1 MSPAP
6 PPAVSPDLAVDA
18 APPAQSPP
26 EQSPPVQSRRER
38 LRDELRRE
46 VLDAAR
52 HQLAGQHGLSKLT
65 MAAIAK
71 EVGVTPPA
79 LYRHFENRQDIIA
92 QLCVLIVEEVLNEL
106 SAAVGRQR
114 PGDVA
119 AALVAST
126 RASLDWAV
134 RNPAE
139 FDLVI
144 GSGIRAEIPDSD
156 VLQRRMAEMV
166 GGHYVPLFRELAASG
181 IPRQADDEI
190 DPELTE
196 QIYRY
201 RDAVGGQDL
210 PLGIAHLMVTS
221 WRQVYGLQCMAVYGH
236 QEFAFGDHVALH
248 EDMVSAL
255 LVQMGLEPRPA
266 VR

>member
-1 MSPAP
+1 MSPAVTER
-6 PPAVSPDLAVDA
+6 PATH
-18 APPAQSPP
+18 PAG
-26 EQSPPVQSRRER
+26 ETDTPVQSRRER
-38 LRDELRRE
+38 LRDELHRE

-65 MAAIAK
+65 MAAVAK

-79 LYRHFENRQDIIA
+79 LYRHFENRQDVVA
-92 QLCVLIVEEVLNEL
+92 QLCVLIVEEVLDML
-106 SAAVGRQR
+106 AAAVARQE

-144 GSGIRAEIPDSD
+144 GSGISSELPESRE
-156 VLQRRMAEMV
+156 LQRRMAEMI
-166 GGHYVPLFRELAASG
+166 GGHYVPLFRALAASG
-181 IPRQADDEI
+181 MPYAADDEL
-190 DPELTE
+190 DPELAG
-196 QIYRY
+196 QVRRY
-201 RDAVGGQDL
+201 RDAVGGHDL
-210 PLGIAHLMVTS
+210 PLGVAHLMVTS

-248 EDMVSAL
+248 EDLVSSL
-255 LVQMGLEPRPA
+255 LVRFGLDPHPT

>member
-1 MSPAP
+1 M
-6 PPAVSPDLAVDA
+6 
-18 APPAQSPP
+18 
-26 EQSPPVQSRRER
+26 QSRRER

-65 MAAIAK
+65 MAAVAK

-79 LYRHFENRQDIIA
+79 LYRHFDNRQDVIA
-92 QLCVLIVEEVLNEL
+92 QLCVRIVEEVLEL
-106 SAAVGRQR
+106 LAAAVARQE
-114 PGDVA
+114 PGDTA
-119 AALVAST
+119 AALLAST
-126 RASLDWAV
+126 RVSLDWAV

-144 GSGIRAEIPDSD
+144 GSGIRSELTDSHD
-156 VLQRRMAEMV
+156 LQRRMAEMV
-166 GGHYVPLFRELAASG
+166 GGHYVPLFRDLAASG
-181 IPRQADDEI
+181 LPYPADDEI
-190 DPELTE
+190 RPELAD
-196 QIYRY
+196 QVRRY
-201 RDAVGGQDL
+201 RDAVGGPDL
-210 PLGIAHLMVTS
+210 PLGVAYLMVTS

-255 LVQMGLEPRPA
+255 LERFGLDPHPT

>member
-1 MSPAP
+1 
-6 PPAVSPDLAVDA
+6 
-18 APPAQSPP
+18 
-26 EQSPPVQSRRER
+26 VQSRRER

-46 VLDAAR
+46 VLAAAR

-79 LYRHFENRQDIIA
+79 LYRHFENRQDVIA
-92 QLCVLIVEEVLNEL
+92 QLCVLIVDEVLEL
-106 SAAVGRQR
+106 LREAVARQE
-114 PGDVA
+114 PGDIA

-126 RASLDWAV
+126 RTSLDWAV

-144 GSGIRAEIPDSD
+144 GSGIRAELTDSHA
-156 VLQRRMAEMV
+156 LQRRMAEMV
-166 GGHYVPLFRELAASG
+166 GGHYVPLFRELASAG
-181 IPRQADDEI
+181 IPRPADEL
-190 DPELTE
+190 DPQLAE
-196 QIYRY
+196 QVRRY
-201 RDAVGGQDL
+201 RDAVGGHDL
-210 PLGIAHLMVTS
+210 PLGVAHLMVTS

-248 EDMVSAL
+248 EDLVSSL
-255 LVQMGLEPRPA
+255 LVQMGLEPRPT

>member
-1 MSPAP
+1 MSPAMS
-6 PPAVSPDLAVDA
+6 PAVSPDPTVDT
-18 APPAQSPP
+18 APP
-26 EQSPPVQSRRER
+26 VRSRRER

-79 LYRHFENRQDIIA
+79 LYRHFENRQDVIA
-92 QLCVLIVEEVLNEL
+92 QLCVLIVEEVLSEL
-106 SAAVGRQR
+106 STAVARQR

-156 VLQRRMAEMV
+156 ELQRRMAEMV

-181 IPRQADDEI
+181 LPHAADDEI
-190 DPELTE
+190 EPELAE
-196 QIYRY
+196 QIRRY

-210 PLGIAHLMVTS
+210 PLGVAHLMVTS

-236 QEFAFGDHVALH
+236 QEFAFGDHVALQ

-255 LVQMGLEPRPA
+255 LVRFGLEPHPT

>member
-1 MSPAP
+1 MSPALSAV
-6 PPAVSPDLAVDA
+6 PA
-18 APPAQSPP
+18 
-26 EQSPPVQSRRER
+26 PPVQSRRER

-46 VLDAAR
+46 VLSAAR

-65 MAAIAK
+65 MAAVAK

-79 LYRHFENRQDIIA
+79 LYRHFENRQDVIA
-92 QLCVLIVEEVLNEL
+92 QLCVLIVEEVLEL
-106 SAAVGRQR
+106 LGAAVARQV
-114 PGDVA
+114 PGDTA
-119 AALVAST
+119 AALRAST

-144 GSGIRAEIPDSD
+144 GSGIRAELPDSHD
-156 VLQRRMAEMV
+156 LQRRMAEMV
-166 GGHYVPLFRELAASG
+166 GSHYVPLFRDLADAG
-181 IPRQADDEI
+181 MAHPADDEI
-190 DPELTE
+190 DPELAD
-196 QIYRY
+196 QVRRY
-201 RDAVGGQDL
+201 RDAVGGHDL
-210 PLGIAHLMVTS
+210 PLGVAYLMVTS

-236 QEFAFGDHVALH
+236 QEFAFDDHVALH

-255 LVQMGLEPRPA
+255 LVRFGLDPHPT

>member
-6 PPAVSPDLAVDA
+6 
-18 APPAQSPP
+18 APTV
-26 EQSPPVQSRRER
+26 PPVQSRRER
-38 LRDELRRE
+38 LRDELRRD
-46 VLDAAR
+46 VLAAAR

-65 MAAIAK
+65 MAAVAK

-79 LYRHFENRQDIIA
+79 LYRHFENRQDVIA
-92 QLCVLIVEEVLNEL
+92 QLCALIVEEVLDQL
-106 SAAVGRQR
+106 GAAVARQE

-119 AALVAST
+119 AALVASS
-126 RASLDWAV
+126 RVSLDWAV

-139 FDLVI
+139 FDLII
-144 GSGIRAEIPDSD
+144 GSGIRAELPDGTTSHT
-156 VLQRRMAEMV
+156 LQRRMAEMV
-166 GGHYVPLFRELAASG
+166 GGHYVPLFRTLAASG
-181 IPRQADDEI
+181 VPHPADDDI
-190 DPELTE
+190 DPALAD
-196 QIYRY
+196 QVRRY
-201 RDAVGGQDL
+201 RDAVGGPDL
-210 PLGIAHLMVTS
+210 PLGVAHLMVTA

-255 LVQMGLEPRPA
+255 LAQMGLDPHPT

>member
-1 MSPAP
+1 VSPA
-6 PPAVSPDLAVDA
+6 ASTLS
-18 APPAQSPP
+18 APPTQT
-26 EQSPPVQSRRER
+26 RRER

-46 VLDAAR
+46 VLSAAR
-52 HQLAGQHGLSKLT
+52 HQLAGQHDLSKLT
-65 MAAIAK
+65 MAAVAK

-79 LYRHFENRQDIIA
+79 LYRHFENRQDVIA
-92 QLCVLIVEEVLNEL
+92 QLCVLIVEEVLGL
-106 SAAVGRQR
+106 LDAAVDRQV
-114 PGDVA
+114 PGDTA
-119 AALVAST
+119 AALRAST

-144 GSGIRAEIPDSD
+144 GSGIHAELPDSTD
-156 VLQRRMAEMV
+156 LQRRMAEMV
-166 GGHYVPLFRELAASG
+166 GGHYVPLFRDLAASG
-181 IPRQADDEI
+181 VPHPADDEI
-190 DPELTE
+190 DPELAD
-196 QIYRY
+196 QVRRY
-201 RDAVGGQDL
+201 RDAVGGHDL
-210 PLGIAHLMVTS
+210 PLGVAYLMVTS

-255 LVQMGLEPRPA
+255 LARFGLDPHPA

>member
-1 MSPAP
+1 VSPAAS
-6 PPAVSPDLAVDA
+6 PAVSPDLAVDTA
-18 APPAQSPP
+18 PP
-26 EQSPPVQSRRER
+26 EQSPVQSPPAQSRRER

-65 MAAIAK
+65 MAAITK
-71 EVGVTPPA
+71 EFGATPPA

-156 VLQRRMAEMV
+156 ELQRRMAEMV

-181 IPRQADDEI
+181 VPRAADDEL
-190 DPELTE
+190 DPELAE
-196 QIYRY
+196 QVRRY

-210 PLGIAHLMVTS
+210 PLDIAHLMVTS

-255 LVQMGLEPRPA
+255 LVQMGLEPHPT

>member
-1 MSPAP
+1 MSPAAS
-6 PPAVSPDLAVDA
+6 PAA
-18 APPAQSPP
+18 APPAAVDPDVAPP
-26 EQSPPVQSRRER
+26 IRSRRER

-114 PGDVA
+114 PGDIA

-126 RASLDWAV
+126 RASLAWAV

-156 VLQRRMAEMV
+156 ELQRRMAEMV
-166 GGHYVPLFRELAASG
+166 GGHYVPLFRELAAAG
-181 IPRQADDEI
+181 IPRPAHDELG
-190 DPELTE
+190 PELAE
-196 QIYRY
+196 QVRRY
-201 RDAVGGQDL
+201 RDAVGGHDL
-210 PLGIAHLMVTS
+210 PLGVAHLMVTS

-248 EDMVSAL
+248 EDLVSSL
-255 LVQMGLEPRPA
+255 LVQMGLDPHPT

>member
-1 MSPAP
+1 MSPVVSM
-6 PPAVSPDLAVDA
+6 PAAG
-18 APPAQSPP
+18 PA
-26 EQSPPVQSRRER
+26 PVQSRRER

-46 VLDAAR
+46 VLTAAR

-65 MAAIAK
+65 MAAVAK

-79 LYRHFENRQDIIA
+79 LYRHFENRQDVIA
-92 QLCVLIVEEVLNEL
+92 QLCVLIVEEVLEL
-106 SAAVGRQR
+106 LATAVARQE
-114 PGDVA
+114 PGDIA

-126 RASLDWAV
+126 RTSLDWAV

-144 GSGIRAEIPDSD
+144 GSGIRAELTDSHA
-156 VLQRRMAEMV
+156 LQRRMAEMV
-166 GGHYVPLFRELAASG
+166 GGHYVPLFRELAAAG
-181 IPRQADDEI
+181 IPRPAHDELG
-190 DPELTE
+190 PELAE
-196 QIYRY
+196 QVRRY
-201 RDAVGGQDL
+201 RDAVGGHDL
-210 PLGIAHLMVTS
+210 PLGVAHLMVTS

-248 EDMVSAL
+248 EDLVSSL
-255 LVQMGLEPRPA
+255 LVQMGLEPHPT

>member
-1 MSPAP
+1 
-6 PPAVSPDLAVDA
+6 VSPVVSVPAGLAPTDHA
-18 APPAQSPP
+18 
-26 EQSPPVQSRRER
+26 PVQSRRER

-46 VLDAAR
+46 VLTAAR

-65 MAAIAK
+65 MAAVAK

-79 LYRHFENRQDIIA
+79 LYRHFENRQDVIA
-92 QLCVLIVEEVLNEL
+92 QLCVLIVEEVLEL
-106 SAAVGRQR
+106 LATAVARQE
-114 PGDVA
+114 PGDIA

-126 RASLDWAV
+126 RTSLDWAV

-144 GSGIRAEIPDSD
+144 GSGIRAELTDSHA
-156 VLQRRMAEMV
+156 LQRRMAEMV
-166 GGHYVPLFRELAASG
+166 GGHYVPLFRELAAAG
-181 IPRQADDEI
+181 IPRPAHELG
-190 DPELTE
+190 PELAE
-196 QIYRY
+196 QVRRY
-201 RDAVGGQDL
+201 RDAVGGHDL
-210 PLGIAHLMVTS
+210 PLGVAHLMVTS

-248 EDMVSAL
+248 EDLVSSL
-255 LVQMGLEPRPA
+255 LVQMGLEPHPT

>member
-1 MSPAP
+1 MSPAVQER
-6 PPAVSPDLAVDA
+6 PATHPAGRTDA
-18 APPAQSPP
+18 
-26 EQSPPVQSRRER
+26 PVRSRRER
-38 LRDELRRE
+38 LRDELHRE

-79 LYRHFENRQDIIA
+79 LYRHFENRQDVIA
-92 QLCVLIVEEVLNEL
+92 QLCVLIVEEVLDTL
-106 SAAVGRQR
+106 AAAVARQE

-126 RASLDWAV
+126 RTSLDWAV

-139 FDLVI
+139 FDLII
-144 GSGIRAEIPDSD
+144 GSGIRSELPENHD
-156 VLQRRMAEMV
+156 LQRRMAEMV
-166 GGHYVPLFRELAASG
+166 GGHYVPLFRLLAASG
-181 IPRQADDEI
+181 VAVAADDEL
-190 DPELTE
+190 DPELAE
-196 QIYRY
+196 QVRRY
-201 RDAVGGQDL
+201 RDAVGGHDL

-221 WRQVYGLQCMAVYGH
+221 WRQVYGVQCMAVYGH

-248 EDMVSAL
+248 EDLVSTL
-255 LVQMGLEPRPA
+255 LVRFGLDPHPI

>member
-1 MSPAP
+1 MSPAVSV
-6 PPAVSPDLAVDA
+6 PPAA
-18 APPAQSPP
+18 AATEPA
-26 EQSPPVQSRRER
+26 PVQSRRER

-46 VLDAAR
+46 VLAAAR

-65 MAAIAK
+65 MAAVAK

-79 LYRHFENRQDIIA
+79 LYRHFENRQDVIA
-92 QLCVLIVEEVLNEL
+92 QLCVLIVEEVLEL
-106 SAAVGRQR
+106 LGAAVARQD
-114 PGDVA
+114 PGDIA

-126 RASLDWAV
+126 RTSLDWAV

-144 GSGIRAEIPDSD
+144 GSGIRAELPDSHA
-156 VLQRRMAEMV
+156 LQRRMAEMV
-166 GGHYVPLFRELAASG
+166 GGHYVPLFRELAAAG
-181 IPRQADDEI
+181 IPRPADDELA
-190 DPELTE
+190 PELAE
-196 QIYRY
+196 QVRRY
-201 RDAVGGQDL
+201 RDAVGGHDL
-210 PLGIAHLMVTS
+210 PLGVAHLMVTS

-248 EDMVSAL
+248 EDLVSSL
-255 LVQMGLEPRPA
+255 LATMGLEPHPT

>member
-1 MSPAP
+1 
-6 PPAVSPDLAVDA
+6 VSPVVSVPAGLAPTDHA
-18 APPAQSPP
+18 
-26 EQSPPVQSRRER
+26 PVQSRRER

-46 VLDAAR
+46 VLTAAR

-65 MAAIAK
+65 MAAVAK

-79 LYRHFENRQDIIA
+79 LYRHFENRQDVIA
-92 QLCVLIVEEVLNEL
+92 QLCVLIVEEVLEL
-106 SAAVGRQR
+106 LATAVARQE
-114 PGDVA
+114 PGDIA

-126 RASLDWAV
+126 RTSLDWAV

-144 GSGIRAEIPDSD
+144 GSGIRAELTDSHA
-156 VLQRRMAEMV
+156 LQRRMAEMV
-166 GGHYVPLFRELAASG
+166 GGHYVPLFRELAAAG
-181 IPRQADDEI
+181 IPRPAHDELG
-190 DPELTE
+190 PELAE
-196 QIYRY
+196 QVRRY
-201 RDAVGGQDL
+201 RDAVGGHDL
-210 PLGIAHLMVTS
+210 PLGVAHLMVTS

-248 EDMVSAL
+248 EDLVSSL
-255 LVQMGLEPRPA
+255 LVQMGLEPHPT

>member
-1 MSPAP
+1 MSPAASPAVDTAP
-6 PPAVSPDLAVDA
+6 PP
-18 APPAQSPP
+18 
-26 EQSPPVQSRRER
+26 QSRRER

-92 QLCVLIVEEVLNEL
+92 QLCVLIVEEVRGEL

-114 PGDVA
+114 PGDIA

-126 RASLDWAV
+126 RTALDWAV

-144 GSGIRAEIPDSD
+144 GSGIRAELPDSD
-156 VLQRRMAEMV
+156 ELQRRMAELV
-166 GGHYVPLFRELAASG
+166 GGHYVPLFRELAAAG
-181 IPRQADDEI
+181 IPRAADDEI
-190 DPELTE
+190 APELAE
-196 QIYRY
+196 QIRRY

-210 PLGIAHLMVTS
+210 PLGVAHLMVTS

-255 LVQMGLEPRPA
+255 LAQMGLDPHPT

>member
-1 MSPAP
+1 MSPAVQER
-6 PPAVSPDLAVDA
+6 PATHRAGRTDA
-18 APPAQSPP
+18 
-26 EQSPPVQSRRER
+26 PVRSRRER
-38 LRDELRRE
+38 LRDELHRE

-65 MAAIAK
+65 MAAVAK

-79 LYRHFENRQDIIA
+79 LYRHFENRQDVIA
-92 QLCVLIVEEVLNEL
+92 QLCVLIVEEVLDTL
-106 SAAVGRQR
+106 AAAVARQE

-126 RASLDWAV
+126 RTSLDWAV

-139 FDLVI
+139 FDLII
-144 GSGIRAEIPDSD
+144 GSGIRSELPENHD
-156 VLQRRMAEMV
+156 LQRRMAEMV
-166 GGHYVPLFRELAASG
+166 GGHYVPLFRLLAASG
-181 IPRQADDEI
+181 VAVAAEDEL
-190 DPELTE
+190 DPELAE
-196 QIYRY
+196 QVRRY
-201 RDAVGGQDL
+201 RDAVGGHDL

-248 EDMVSAL
+248 EDLVSSL
-255 LVQMGLEPRPA
+255 LVRFGLDPHPT

>member
-1 MSPAP
+1 
-6 PPAVSPDLAVDA
+6 VSPVVSVPAGLAPTDHA
-18 APPAQSPP
+18 
-26 EQSPPVQSRRER
+26 PVQSRRER

-46 VLDAAR
+46 VLTAAR

-65 MAAIAK
+65 MAAVAK

-79 LYRHFENRQDIIA
+79 LYRHFENRQDVIA
-92 QLCVLIVEEVLNEL
+92 QLCVLIVEEVLEL
-106 SAAVGRQR
+106 LATAVARQE
-114 PGDVA
+114 PGDIA

-126 RASLDWAV
+126 RTSLDWAV

-144 GSGIRAEIPDSD
+144 GSGIRAELTDSHA
-156 VLQRRMAEMV
+156 LQRRMAEMV
-166 GGHYVPLFRELAASG
+166 GGHYVPLFRELAAAG
-181 IPRQADDEI
+181 IPRPAHDELG
-190 DPELTE
+190 PELAE
-196 QIYRY
+196 QVRRY
-201 RDAVGGQDL
+201 SDAVGGHDL
-210 PLGIAHLMVTS
+210 PLGVAHLMVTS

-248 EDMVSAL
+248 EDLVSSL
-255 LVQMGLEPRPA
+255 LVQMGLEPHPT

>member
-1 MSPAP
+1 
-6 PPAVSPDLAVDA
+6 
-18 APPAQSPP
+18 
-26 EQSPPVQSRRER
+26 
-38 LRDELRRE
+38 
-46 VLDAAR
+46 
-52 HQLAGQHGLSKLT
+52 

-114 PGDVA
+114 PGDIA
-119 AALVAST
+119 AALAAST

-156 VLQRRMAEMV
+156 ELQRRMAEMV
-166 GGHYVPLFRELAASG
+166 GGHYVPLFRELAAAG
-181 IPRQADDEI
+181 VPRAADDEI
-190 DPELTE
+190 DPELAE
-196 QIYRY
+196 QIRRY

-210 PLGIAHLMVTS
+210 PLGVAHLMVTS

-255 LVQMGLEPRPA
+255 LVQMGLDPHPT

>member
-1 MSPAP
+1 VSPAVQER
-6 PPAVSPDLAVDA
+6 PATHPAGRTDA
-18 APPAQSPP
+18 
-26 EQSPPVQSRRER
+26 PVRSRRER
-38 LRDELRRE
+38 LRDELHRE

-79 LYRHFENRQDIIA
+79 LYRHFENRQDVIA
-92 QLCVLIVEEVLNEL
+92 QLCVLIVEEVLDTL
-106 SAAVGRQR
+106 AAAVARQE

-126 RASLDWAV
+126 RTSLDWAV

-139 FDLVI
+139 FDLII
-144 GSGIRAEIPDSD
+144 GSGIRSELPENHD
-156 VLQRRMAEMV
+156 LQRRMAEMV
-166 GGHYVPLFRELAASG
+166 GGHYVPLFRLLAASG
-181 IPRQADDEI
+181 VAVAADDEL
-190 DPELTE
+190 DPELAE
-196 QIYRY
+196 QVRRY
-201 RDAVGGQDL
+201 RDAVGGHDL

-221 WRQVYGLQCMAVYGH
+221 WRQVYGVQCMAVYGH

-248 EDMVSAL
+248 EDLVSTL
-255 LVQMGLEPRPA
+255 LVRFGLDPHPI

>member
-1 MSPAP
+1 MSPAVTER
-6 PPAVSPDLAVDA
+6 PATHAAGQTDA
-18 APPAQSPP
+18 
-26 EQSPPVQSRRER
+26 PVQSRRER
-38 LRDELRRE
+38 LRDELHRE

-65 MAAIAK
+65 MAAVAK

-79 LYRHFENRQDIIA
+79 LYRHFENRQDVVA
-92 QLCVLIVEEVLNEL
+92 QLCVLIVEEVLDML
-106 SAAVGRQR
+106 GAAVARQE

-144 GSGIRAEIPDSD
+144 GSGISSELPESRE
-156 VLQRRMAEMV
+156 LQRRMAEMI

-181 IPRQADDEI
+181 MPHAADDEL
-190 DPELTE
+190 DPELAD
-196 QIYRY
+196 QVRRY
-201 RDAVGGQDL
+201 RDAVGGHDL
-210 PLGIAHLMVTS
+210 PLGVAHLMVTS

-248 EDMVSAL
+248 EDLVSSL
-255 LVQMGLEPRPA
+255 LVRFGLDPHPT

>member
-1 MSPAP
+1 
-6 PPAVSPDLAVDA
+6 VSPVVSVPAGLAPTDHA
-18 APPAQSPP
+18 
-26 EQSPPVQSRRER
+26 PVQSRRER

-46 VLDAAR
+46 VLTAAR

-65 MAAIAK
+65 MAAVAK

-79 LYRHFENRQDIIA
+79 LYRHFENRQDVIA
-92 QLCVLIVEEVLNEL
+92 QLCVLIVEEVLEL
-106 SAAVGRQR
+106 LATAVARQE
-114 PGDVA
+114 PGDIA

-126 RASLDWAV
+126 RTSLDWAV

-144 GSGIRAEIPDSD
+144 GSGIRAELTDSHA
-156 VLQRRMAEMV
+156 LQRRMAEMV
-166 GGHYVPLFRELAASG
+166 GGHYVPLFRELAAAG
-181 IPRQADDEI
+181 IPRPAHDELG
-190 DPELTE
+190 PELAE
-196 QIYRY
+196 QVRRY
-201 RDAVGGQDL
+201 RDAVGGHDL
-210 PLGIAHLMVTS
+210 PLGVAHLMVTS

-248 EDMVSAL
+248 EDLVSSL
-255 LVQMGLEPRPA
+255 LVQMGLDPHPT

>member
-1 MSPAP
+1 MSPV
-6 PPAVSPDLAVDA
+6 VSV
-18 APPAQSPP
+18 P
-26 EQSPPVQSRRER
+26 EAGPVATAHGPVQSRRER

-46 VLDAAR
+46 VLTAAR

-65 MAAIAK
+65 MAAVAK

-79 LYRHFENRQDIIA
+79 LYRHFENRQDVIA
-92 QLCVLIVEEVLNEL
+92 QLCVLIVEEVLEL
-106 SAAVGRQR
+106 LRAAVARQE
-114 PGDVA
+114 PGDIA

-126 RASLDWAV
+126 RTSLDWAV

-144 GSGIRAEIPDSD
+144 GSGIRAELTDNQA
-156 VLQRRMAEMV
+156 LQRRMAEMV
-166 GGHYVPLFRELAASG
+166 GGHYVPLFRELAAAG
-181 IPRQADDEI
+181 IPRPAHEELG
-190 DPELTE
+190 PELTE
-196 QIYRY
+196 QVRRY
-201 RDAVGGQDL
+201 RDAVGGHDL

-248 EDMVSAL
+248 EDLVSSL
-255 LVQMGLEPRPA
+255 LVQMGLEPHPT

>member
-1 MSPAP
+1 MTPEP
-6 PPAVSPDLAVDA
+6 A
-18 APPAQSPP
+18 APPEPADTTARPP
-26 EQSPPVQSRRER
+26 QSRRER

-46 VLDAAR
+46 VLAAAR

-92 QLCVLIVEEVLNEL
+92 QLCVLIVEEVLEEL
-106 SAAVGRQR
+106 GTAVARQE
-114 PGDVA
+114 PGDIA
-119 AALVAST
+119 AALLAST
-126 RASLDWAV
+126 RTSLDWAV

-144 GSGIRAEIPDSD
+144 GSGIRAELPDSHA
-156 VLQRRMAEMV
+156 LQRRMAELV

-181 IPRQADDEI
+181 IPRVADDEI
-190 DPELTE
+190 GPELAE
-196 QIYRY
+196 QVRRY

-255 LVQMGLEPRPA
+255 LTQMGLEPHPT

>member
-1 MSPAP
+1 MSPAISV
-6 PPAVSPDLAVDA
+6 PAATE
-18 APPAQSPP
+18 PA
-26 EQSPPVQSRRER
+26 PVQSRRER

-65 MAAIAK
+65 MAAVAK

-79 LYRHFENRQDIIA
+79 LYRHFENRQDVIA
-92 QLCVLIVEEVLNEL
+92 QLCVLIVEEVLEL
-106 SAAVGRQR
+106 LRAAVARQE
-114 PGDVA
+114 PGDIA

-144 GSGIRAEIPDSD
+144 GSGIRAELADSHA
-156 VLQRRMAEMV
+156 LQRRMAEMV
-166 GGHYVPLFRELAASG
+166 GGHYVPLFRELAAAG
-181 IPRQADDEI
+181 IPRPADDEMG
-190 DPELTE
+190 PELAE
-196 QIYRY
+196 QVRRY
-201 RDAVGGQDL
+201 RDAVGGPDL
-210 PLGIAHLMVTS
+210 PLDVAHLMVTS

-248 EDMVSAL
+248 EDLVSSL
-255 LVQMGLEPRPA
+255 LVQMGLEPHPT

>member
-1 MSPAP
+1 MSPITEEAP
-6 PPAVSPDLAVDA
+6 T
-18 APPAQSPP
+18 
-26 EQSPPVQSRRER
+26 VQSRRER
-38 LRDELRRE
+38 LRDELRRD
-46 VLDAAR
+46 VLAAAR

-65 MAAIAK
+65 MAAVAK

-79 LYRHFENRQDIIA
+79 LYRHFENRQDVIA
-92 QLCVLIVEEVLNEL
+92 QLCVLIVEEVLEHL
-106 SAAVGRQR
+106 RAAVARQE

-144 GSGIRAEIPDSD
+144 GSGIRSELPDGTASHE
-156 VLQRRMAEMV
+156 LQRRMSEMV
-166 GGHYVPLFRELAASG
+166 GGHYVPLFRTLAADG
-181 IPRQADDEI
+181 VPHPADDEI
-190 DPELTE
+190 APALAE
-196 QIYRY
+196 QVRQY
-201 RDAVGGQDL
+201 RDAVGGPDL
-210 PLGIAHLMVTS
+210 PLGVAYLMVTA

-248 EDMVSAL
+248 EDMVAAL
-255 LVQMGLEPRPA
+255 LGQMGLDPHPT

>member
-1 MSPAP
+1 MSPAVRERP
-6 PPAVSPDLAVDA
+6 TTGQPATVDA
-18 APPAQSPP
+18 D
-26 EQSPPVQSRRER
+26 PPVQSRRER
-38 LRDELRRE
+38 LRDELHRE

-79 LYRHFENRQDIIA
+79 LYRHFENRQDVIA
-92 QLCVLIVEEVLNEL
+92 QLCELIVEEVLDTL
-106 SAAVGRQR
+106 GAAVARQE
-114 PGDVA
+114 PGDVG

-144 GSGIRAEIPDSD
+144 GSGISAELPESRD
-156 VLQRRMAEMV
+156 LQRRMAEMI

-181 IPRQADDEI
+181 IPFPADDEL
-190 DPELTE
+190 DPELAGQVRT
-196 QIYRY
+196 Y

-248 EDMVSAL
+248 EDLVSSL
-255 LVQMGLEPRPA
+255 LVRFGLDPHPT
-266 VR
+266 VH

>member
-1 MSPAP
+1 MSPAVTER
-6 PPAVSPDLAVDA
+6 PAMHAGGQTDA
-18 APPAQSPP
+18 
-26 EQSPPVQSRRER
+26 PVQSRRER
-38 LRDELRRE
+38 LRDELHRE

-65 MAAIAK
+65 MAAVAK

-79 LYRHFENRQDIIA
+79 LYRHFENRQDVVA
-92 QLCVLIVEEVLNEL
+92 QLCVLIVEEVLDML
-106 SAAVGRQR
+106 GAAVARQE

-126 RASLDWAV
+126 RASLDWTV

-144 GSGIRAEIPDSD
+144 GSGISSELPESRE
-156 VLQRRMAEMV
+156 LQRRMAEMI

-181 IPRQADDEI
+181 MPYAADDEL
-190 DPELTE
+190 DPELAD
-196 QIYRY
+196 QVRRY
-201 RDAVGGQDL
+201 RDAVGGHDL
-210 PLGIAHLMVTS
+210 PLGVAHLMVTS

-248 EDMVSAL
+248 EDLVSSL
-255 LVQMGLEPRPA
+255 LVRFGLDPHPT

>member
-1 MSPAP
+1 
-6 PPAVSPDLAVDA
+6 VSPVVSVPA
-18 APPAQSPP
+18 APTDHG
-26 EQSPPVQSRRER
+26 PVQSRRER

-46 VLDAAR
+46 VLTAAR

-65 MAAIAK
+65 MAAVAK

-79 LYRHFENRQDIIA
+79 LYRHFENRQDVIA
-92 QLCVLIVEEVLNEL
+92 QLCVLIVEEVLEL
-106 SAAVGRQR
+106 LAVAVARQE
-114 PGDVA
+114 PGDIA

-126 RASLDWAV
+126 RTSLDWAV

-144 GSGIRAEIPDSD
+144 GSGIRAELTDSHT
-156 VLQRRMAEMV
+156 LQRRMAEMV
-166 GGHYVPLFRELAASG
+166 GGHYVPLFRELATAG
-181 IPRQADDEI
+181 IPRPAHDELG
-190 DPELTE
+190 PELAE
-196 QIYRY
+196 QVRRY
-201 RDAVGGQDL
+201 RDAVGGHDL

-248 EDMVSAL
+248 EDLVSSL
-255 LVQMGLEPRPA
+255 LVQMGLEPHPT

>member
-1 MSPAP
+1 
-6 PPAVSPDLAVDA
+6 
-18 APPAQSPP
+18 
-26 EQSPPVQSRRER
+26 VQSRRER

-46 VLDAAR
+46 VLAAAR

-79 LYRHFENRQDIIA
+79 LYRHFENRQDVIA
-92 QLCVLIVEEVLNEL
+92 QLCVLIVDEVLEL
-106 SAAVGRQR
+106 LREAVARQE
-114 PGDVA
+114 PGDIA

-126 RASLDWAV
+126 RTSLDWAV

-144 GSGIRAEIPDSD
+144 GSGIRAELTDSHA
-156 VLQRRMAEMV
+156 LQRRMAEMV

-181 IPRQADDEI
+181 ICRPTAEL
-190 DPELTE
+190 DPQLAE
-196 QIYRY
+196 QVRRY
-201 RDAVGGQDL
+201 RDAVGGHDL
-210 PLGIAHLMVTS
+210 PLGVAHLMVTS

-248 EDMVSAL
+248 EDLVSSL
-255 LVQMGLEPRPA
+255 LVQMGLEPRPT